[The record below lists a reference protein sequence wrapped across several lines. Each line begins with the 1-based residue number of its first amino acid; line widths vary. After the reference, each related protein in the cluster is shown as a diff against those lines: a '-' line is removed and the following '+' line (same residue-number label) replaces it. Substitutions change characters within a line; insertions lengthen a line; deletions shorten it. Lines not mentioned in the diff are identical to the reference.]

1 MTYKISKA
9 LEAFNTDIEPIMTRL
24 NSLKDK
30 QTEVGEYVNDILF
43 TSIFLS
49 HAYFEN
55 YIDDLFCGY
64 TKSFINYKMIDL
76 PASLKAFYF
85 YKAIPDKA
93 HKLAV
98 GFESEDSTLSDLID
112 CLGSSNKLLNLH
124 QELPDYALKGSFLYE
139 TKKYP
144 SVDNLKILFK
154 RVGIKKIFDEISKVL
169 KSDAKA
175 HLESLSSLRTTLAHN
190 GELVG
195 ISFDDVIER
204 LGKFIKFIKA
214 LDRVFYNHLCGEMNE
229 EFWGIEISI

>member
-1 MTYKISKA
+1 MTYKFSKA
-9 LEAFNTDIEPIMTRL
+9 LEAFDADIEPIMTRL
-24 NSLKDK
+24 NVLKDK
-30 QTEVGEYVNDILF
+30 QTEIGEYVNDILF

-55 YIDDLFCGY
+55 YIDDLFCCY

-85 YKAIPDKA
+85 YKAIPDKV

-98 GFESEDSTLSDLID
+98 GFESEDSTLNDLID
-112 CLGSSNKLLNLH
+112 CLSSSNKLLNLH

-154 RVGIKKIFDEISKVL
+154 RIGIKKIFDEISKVL

-195 ISFDDVIER
+195 VSFDDVIIR
-204 LGKFIKFIKA
+204 LSKFIKFIKA
-214 LDRVFYNHLCGEMNE
+214 LDRVFYNHLCSEMNE
-229 EFWGIEISI
+229 EFWCIEIAA